1 MEQVSS
7 SFSNSTF
14 LVPVLENSKFKC
26 SIHFTPFKI
35 KSIIIF
41 HSVSIAYSR
50 WRRHYFYSDL
60 IVKSRW
66 SSSMHSNAHLLH
78 CHSFVWALSIT
89 RVSWNNLL
97 PIDFTFLP
105 ESMNCFFNLINH
117 LPLISEFSAIASID
131 GDVSSCYN
139 HLNDTKMNFP
149 WIFSLNSVSTLKMK
163 VICVWV
169 PFLKM
174 IKYHTTV
181 ANLMN
186 NNNKTEFGL
195 SNEKKKYENNNLKK
209 NKFQR
214 ISNRRLEVYIQIWN
228 VMLNAMTLVT
238 VLNCTNGELWCWMK
252 NCSKVFFIPYEA
264 SGIKNVQ
271 FYVLWVENVFCWMT
285 NERCFVEF
293 FIVIY
298 SINNK

>member
-26 SIHFTPFKI
+26 SIHFMPFKI

-41 HSVSIAYSR
+41 HSESISYSR

-186 NNNKTEFGL
+186 NNNKTEFV
-195 SNEKKKYENNNLKK
+195 YRMRKK
-209 NKFQR
+209 NMKTTTWRKTNSRGYRIDVWKF
-214 ISNRRLEVYIQIWN
+214 IFKFEMS
-228 VMLNAMTLVT
+228 
-238 VLNCTNGELWCWMK
+238 CWMQWRWLQFWIVQMVSFGAEWK
-252 NCSKVFFIPYEA
+252 TVQRFFLFRMKLL
-264 SGIKNVQ
+264 G
-271 FYVLWVENVFCWMT
+271 
-285 NERCFVEF
+285 
-293 FIVIY
+293 
-298 SINNK
+298 